1 MSQSAGSGLAN
12 VASVTGRKSAICAA
26 AGTAKTPRKTA
37 AMQDE
42 ALIMIA
48 SLSFFAGDWISVM
61 PYSRARLAARNMHG
75 MQNMRRWVLSL
86 AALATALPGFAQDTS
101 LARYDGP
108 DRARKL
114 VAAAQKEGSFTL
126 YTSFAEKDLP
136 PLITAFEKK
145 YGVKVKVWRAGS
157 EKVLQR
163 TLDEAAAR
171 GYGVDAI
178 HASAL
183 EMETLHREKILQ
195 AVASPHATELIA
207 GALRP
212 HREWVA
218 TYLSVWVQAY
228 NTHIVK
234 KEDLPKTF
242 QDLLDPRW
250 KGKLGIEAN
259 VPEWYST
266 VVLSMGEEKGIEFFR
281 DLVRRNGISV
291 RRGHSLLNNMVV
303 AGEVPLALTVY
314 NFMAETAKRKG
325 ATLDWFVLEPAVAR
339 MSGIGIARRAPHP
352 NAALLFYDFMQSAEA
367 QELLVAMEYAPTHAK
382 VPSPLGNLRFTLVDP
397 AVALHESDKWARS
410 FDEVILKRGSQQ

>member
-1 MSQSAGSGLAN
+1 
-12 VASVTGRKSAICAA
+12 
-26 AGTAKTPRKTA
+26 
-37 AMQDE
+37 
-42 ALIMIA
+42 
-48 SLSFFAGDWISVM
+48 
-61 PYSRARLAARNMHG
+61 MHR
-75 MQNMRRWVLSL
+75 MQNMSRWILSL

-101 LARYDGP
+101 LARYNGP

-114 VAAAQKEGSFTL
+114 IAAAQKEGSFAL

-136 PLITAFEKK
+136 PLTAAFEKK

-163 TLDEAAAR
+163 TLAEAAAR
-171 GYGVDAI
+171 RYEVDAI
-178 HASAL
+178 HSSAL

-195 AVASPHATELIA
+195 AVASPYSADLIA

-212 HREWVA
+212 HGEWVA

-228 NTHIVK
+228 NTHLVK
-234 KEDLPKTF
+234 KEDLPGTF
-242 QDLLDPRW
+242 QDLLDPKW

-266 VVLSMGEEKGIEFFR
+266 VVLSMGEEKGIKFFR
-281 DLVRRNGISV
+281 DLVGGNGISV
-291 RRGHSLLNNMVV
+291 RTGHSLLNNMVV

-314 NFMAETAKRKG
+314 NFMAEAARSKG
-325 ATLDWFVLEPAVAR
+325 AAIDWFVLEPAVAR

-352 NAALLFYDFMQSAEA
+352 NAALLFYDFMQSAET
-367 QELLVAMEYAPTHAK
+367 QELLVSMEYAPTHAK

-397 AVALHESDKWARS
+397 AVALDESDKWARS
-410 FDEVILKRGSQQ
+410 FDEVILKRGSQ

>member
-1 MSQSAGSGLAN
+1 M
-12 VASVTGRKSAICAA
+12 K
-26 AGTAKTPRKTA
+26 
-37 AMQDE
+37 E
-42 ALIMIA
+42 E
-48 SLSFFAGDWISVM
+48 
-61 PYSRARLAARNMHG
+61 
-75 MQNMRRWVLSL
+75 NMRRWVLSL
-86 AALATALPGFAQDTS
+86 AALATALPVFALDTS
-101 LARYDGP
+101 LLRYDGP
-108 DRARKL
+108 DRAQKL
-114 VAAAQKEGSFTL
+114 IAAAQKEGSFTL

-136 PLITAFEKK
+136 TLTVAFEKK
-145 YGVKVKVWRAGS
+145 HGVKVKVWRAGS
-157 EKVLQR
+157 ETVLQR
-163 TLDEAAAR
+163 TLTEAAAR
-171 GYGVDAI
+171 RHEVDAV
-178 HASAL
+178 HSSAL

-195 AVASPHATELIA
+195 AVASPHSTELIA

-228 NTHIVK
+228 NTHLVK

-266 VVLSMGEEKGIEFFR
+266 VVMDMGDEKGIKFFR
-281 DLVRRNGISV
+281 DLVGGNGLSV
-291 RRGHSLLNNMVV
+291 RTGHSLLNNMVV

-314 NFMAETAKRKG
+314 NFMAEAARSKR
-325 ATLDWFVLEPAVAR
+325 AAIDWFVLEPAVAR

-367 QELLVAMEYAPTHAK
+367 QELLVLMEYAPTHAK

-397 AVALHESDKWARS
+397 AVALDESDKWARS
-410 FDEVILKRGSQQ
+410 FDEVILKRGSQ